1 MKIGGDGI
9 AGNLRRPVNRSDD
22 MERDAMNITQD
33 QKGEIEQIVMDILEI
48 EPDEL
53 TPTSLF
59 KEDHHADSLLA
70 IEILALLERTYGIT
84 IPQSQL
90 ARMVNME
97 GVHAVVAEAPST
109 R

>member
-1 MKIGGDGI
+1 MT
-9 AGNLRRPVNRSDD
+9 
-22 MERDAMNITQD
+22 ITKD
-33 QKGEIEQIVMDILEI
+33 QHAEIEEIVLDILEI
-48 EPDEL
+48 EPDEM

-70 IEILALLERTYGIT
+70 IEILAALERTFHIT
-84 IPQSQL
+84 IPQAEL

-97 GVHAVVAEAPST
+97 GVHAVVAEAAST